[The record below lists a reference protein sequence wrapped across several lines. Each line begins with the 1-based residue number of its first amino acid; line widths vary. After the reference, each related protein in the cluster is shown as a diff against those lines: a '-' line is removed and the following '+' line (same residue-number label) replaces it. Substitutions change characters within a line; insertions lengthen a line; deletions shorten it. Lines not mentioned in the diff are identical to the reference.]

1 MSIAFDV
8 VFGLFVVAILALAFL
23 AIRWAMRRDRL
34 ARARQAELRGT
45 AAEPPSGTSMA
56 PGPTPKEHTL

>member
-23 AIRWAMRRDRL
+23 AIRWAIRRDRL
-34 ARARQAELRGT
+34 ARARQAELRATPAG
-45 AAEPPSGTSMA
+45 PSSATSTA
-56 PGPTPKEHTL
+56 PGPTAKERT

>member
-45 AAEPPSGTSMA
+45 PAEPPSATSTA
-56 PGPTPKEHTL
+56 PGPTPKERTS